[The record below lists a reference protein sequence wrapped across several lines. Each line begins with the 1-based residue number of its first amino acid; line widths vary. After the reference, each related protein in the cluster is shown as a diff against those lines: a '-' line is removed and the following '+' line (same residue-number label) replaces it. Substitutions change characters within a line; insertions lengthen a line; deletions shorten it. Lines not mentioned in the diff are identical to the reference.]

1 MRAINVWPSFLSHLL
16 TQDDFGNQ
24 LLLNKPSSEQFQTL
38 TAELSCCCN
47 SVILSMDLKH
57 KSQFEMSL
65 FHVKNTAYLLLSQQL
80 LRAKPPTM

>member
-1 MRAINVWPSFLSHLL
+1 MWPSFLSHLL
-16 TQDDFGNQ
+16 NRVTQDDFGNQ
-24 LLLNKPSSEQFQTL
+24 LLLNKPSSEHFQTL

-47 SVILSMDLKH
+47 REILSMDLKH